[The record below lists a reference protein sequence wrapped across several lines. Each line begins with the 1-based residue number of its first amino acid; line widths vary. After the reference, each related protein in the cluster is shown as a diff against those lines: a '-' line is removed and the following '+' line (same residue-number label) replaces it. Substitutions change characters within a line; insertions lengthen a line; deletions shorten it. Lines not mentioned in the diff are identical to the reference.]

1 MWVSNCLLT
10 WKPPSDVKGRD
21 NGGML
26 GGGPSGI
33 MGACRAGTS
42 GIMGACR
49 AETIMDNE
57 GMLGRDHQE

>member
-1 MWVSNCLLT
+1 
-10 WKPPSDVKGRD
+10 
-21 NGGML
+21 
-26 GGGPSGI
+26 